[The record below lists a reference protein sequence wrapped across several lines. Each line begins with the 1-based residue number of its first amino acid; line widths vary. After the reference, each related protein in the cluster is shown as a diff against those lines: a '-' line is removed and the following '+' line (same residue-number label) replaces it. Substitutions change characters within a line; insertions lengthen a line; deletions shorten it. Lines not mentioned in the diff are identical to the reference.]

1 MFLLMLRTTITI
13 IIADDHLIFRKG
25 LKKVLEH
32 VRHLNIIGEAENGLE
47 LVSAASRL
55 KPDIILTDILMP
67 VMDGVMAT
75 RELCKRQSDT
85 RIIAMS
91 VFGQE
96 THIMEMLEAGAIG
109 YLMKS
114 AGKKE
119 ILEAI
124 DAVYDHRP
132 YFCAESSRQ
141 VTELIEKYQSDYR
154 EHLVVFTER
163 EKDVIQLICDGCTS
177 KDVARRLYISQRT
190 VEGHRTRI
198 MQKMRV
204 KSIAGLVT
212 YACEKGLY
220 KQD

>member
-1 MFLLMLRTTITI
+1 MQRTTIKI
-13 IIADDHLIFRKG
+13 VIADDHLIFRKG
-25 LKKVLEH
+25 LTKILEH
-32 VRHLNIIGEAENGLE
+32 VHHLDIIGEAENGLD
-47 LVSAASRL
+47 LVSIVNRL
-55 KPDIILTDILMP
+55 KPDVILTDISMP
-67 VMDGVMAT
+67 IMDGVMAT
-75 RELCKRQSDT
+75 RELCKKHSDT

-119 ILEAI
+119 IVEAI

-141 VTELIEKYQSDYR
+141 ITDLIEKYQSDYR
-154 EHLVVFTER
+154 DHLVIFTER
-163 EKDVIQLICDGCTS
+163 EKDIIRLICDGCTS

-198 MQKMRV
+198 MEKMRV

-212 YACEKGLY
+212 YSCEKGLY
-220 KQD
+220 RPE

>member
-1 MFLLMLRTTITI
+1 MLRTTITI

-25 LKKVLEH
+25 LKKILDP
-32 VRHLNIIGEAENGLE
+32 VRHINIVGEAENGLE
-47 LVSAASRL
+47 LVSAVNRL
-55 KPDIILTDILMP
+55 KPDIILTDIQMP

-75 RELCKRQSDT
+75 RELCKRQNNT

-109 YLMKS
+109 YVMKS

-124 DAVYDHRP
+124 DAVYEHRP
-132 YFCAESSRQ
+132 YFCTESSKQ
-141 VTELIEKYQSDYR
+141 ITELIEKYQSGHRD
-154 EHLVVFTER
+154 HLVVFTER

-204 KSIAGLVT
+204 RSTAGLVT

>member
-1 MFLLMLRTTITI
+1 MLRTTITI

-25 LKKVLEH
+25 LKKILAP
-32 VRHLNIIGEAENGLE
+32 VRYINIVGEAENGLE
-47 LVSAASRL
+47 LVSAANRL
-55 KPDIILTDILMP
+55 KPDIILTDIQMP

-75 RELCKRQSDT
+75 RELCKRQNNT

-109 YLMKS
+109 YVMKS

-124 DAVYDHRP
+124 DAVYEHRP
-132 YFCAESSRQ
+132 YFCTESSKQ
-141 VTELIEKYQSDYR
+141 ITDLIEKYQSGHRD
-154 EHLVVFTER
+154 HLVVFTER